1 MNRDLLRQTAVVLAV
16 TATIIVNGLANAL
29 PLGGQTTGEISAQ
42 FQVYFVPA
50 GYVFSIWG
58 LIYLELVFFAIYQ
71 ALPSQRENPRLR
83 RIGYPFVLSC
93 LANIAWLFFWH
104 YQYFVLSLVAMIIL
118 LLLLIIIYLRLE
130 IGRGVVPAG
139 EKWLVHL
146 LFSIYL
152 GWISVAT
159 IANASSVLDYI
170 NWGGWGLSPEIW
182 TVIMLL
188 AGVGLSAA
196 MLFSR
201 GDIAYAL
208 VIIWAF
214 AGIAIENSATV
225 VVTVSAWIAAGLVA
239 LCLAA
244 TLILRKSRTPELDH
258 S

>member
-1 MNRDLLRQTAVVLAV
+1 
-16 TATIIVNGLANAL
+16 
-29 PLGGQTTGEISAQ
+29 
-42 FQVYFVPA
+42 
-50 GYVFSIWG
+50 VFSIWG
-58 LIYLELVFFAIYQ
+58 LIYLEMVFFAIYQ
-71 ALPSQRENPRLR
+71 TLPAQRENPRLR
-83 RIGYPFVLSC
+83 RIGYLFVLSC
-93 LANIAWLFFWH
+93 LANITWLFFWH

-130 IGRGVVPAG
+130 IGRTAVPAG
-139 EKWLVHL
+139 EKWLVQL

-188 AGVGLSAA
+188 AGVGLAAA

-201 GDIAYAL
+201 DDIAYAL
-208 VIIWAF
+208 IIIWAF
-214 AGIAIENSATV
+214 VGIAIKNSETMV
-225 VVTVSAWIAAGLVA
+225 VAAAAWIAAGLVVV
-239 LCLAA
+239 LLAV
-244 TLILRKSRTPELDH
+244 LVILRRNRVPEVID